1 MMTDTYVNIAVIFA
15 VLGHLTFLYYLYLRN
30 HCGYKKVEDGDFI
43 CNFVIR
49 GNSSIADVNRIAG
62 QQVCYENDPSFG
74 WGIPAYI
81 ELELAFEIDG
91 DKYFKIPQFVL

>member
-1 MMTDTYVNIAVIFA
+1 MKVVTIADEETVIDESA
-15 VLGHLTFLYYLYLRN
+15 YWAIGNGCYEAYT
-30 HCGYKKVEDGDFI
+30 KDGDFI

-49 GNSSIADVNRIAG
+49 GNSSVADVNRIAG
-62 QQVCYENDPSFG
+62 QQVCYENAPSFG
-74 WGIPAYI
+74 WGIPSYI

>member
-1 MMTDTYVNIAVIFA
+1 MKVVTIADEETVIDESA
-15 VLGHLTFLYYLYLRN
+15 YWAYGSGCYEAYT
-30 HCGYKKVEDGDFI
+30 KDGDFI

-62 QQVCYENDPSFG
+62 QQVCYENDPSYG

-91 DKYFKIPQFVL
+91 DKYFKIPQFAL